1 MSSKKKKNPNSG
13 GGGGNSSMDERF
25 KCIQKDPRFWEMPER
40 EQKIKIDK
48 RFQSMFH
55 DDRFKVKYTVDK
67 RGRPIN
73 QTSTDDLR
81 RFYKLSESE
90 EDEEEEEKSD
100 KIKKD
105 KKKKIMADS
114 GEKREKESDDEGGQ
128 MFSNHYSCLYEIMRV
143 STESDQNTLFILLK
157 LSLNP
162 CNDLCFT
169 KLAAKIS
176 RAKMDCTK
184 V

>member
-128 MFSNHYSCLYEIMRV
+128 MFSNNYSCLYDL
-143 STESDQNTLFILLK
+143 ESA
-157 LSLNP
+157 LSL
-162 CNDLCFT
+162 T
-169 KLAAKIS
+169 KTHFLFCLS
-176 RAKMDCTK
+176 
-184 V
+184 